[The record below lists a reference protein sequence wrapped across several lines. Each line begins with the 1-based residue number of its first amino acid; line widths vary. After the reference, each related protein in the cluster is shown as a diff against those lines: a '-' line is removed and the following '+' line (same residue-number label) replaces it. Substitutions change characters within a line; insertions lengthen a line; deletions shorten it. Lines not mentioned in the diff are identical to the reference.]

1 MSLQIWRA
9 WRTRKNRPEERHPE
23 HWILNTVINCIDM
36 ATGAM
41 NHFPAGTYHKQIKNQ
56 PNRIELFLM
65 RRAWRVLH
73 VIQKK
78 PKERAKN
85 PDDIRLMGELML
97 AESGQPPQHKKMTVN
112 DLIYSHW
119 KLGRW

>member
-1 MSLQIWRA
+1 MG
-9 WRTRKNRPEERHPE
+9 
-23 HWILNTVINCIDM
+23 
-36 ATGAM
+36 TGAI
-41 NHFPAGTYHKQIKNQ
+41 NHFPAGTYHKQMKNQ

-73 VIQKK
+73 VIQKD
-78 PKERAKN
+78 PKKRSKE

-97 AESGQPPQHKKMTVN
+97 AESGSPPPHKKMTVN
-112 DLIYSHW
+112 ELIYSHW